1 MWNQIVG
8 FFHDNVWNI
17 VTFFAV
23 LFCGIIVVKLLI
35 NVLRRMLK
43 RTHMEPIAVGFIMA
57 IIKFLLYLVLVL
69 VLLEILGI
77 GITWLV
83 TAFSAAFLAIG
94 LALQNNIANIANGII
109 IVSSGMFKKGDY
121 IEVDGVE
128 GSIAQINFL
137 YITLIT
143 PDNKR
148 ITLPNNK
155 ILNDVVINYD
165 SNNTR
170 RVNFEFEVAYEN
182 DVEKV
187 KETVIEC
194 MKSNGAV
201 RLDPAPF
208 CRLKALNDSNLLFVG
223 RCWCDREDYWNVY
236 FDITE
241 TVFNEFKRRGIGIAY
256 DQLEIRER
264 NDQPANPVNGT
275 GLPARVEKKRKNKKH
290 FDLENGDL
298 AELFAI
304 KRKDK
309 KHNNAPMQAPQA
321 AHNNSLT
328 MGNNQSVD
336 NMPKDNAPKAA
347 DVATKPADEV
357 AAKATNEPTTK

>member
-1 MWNQIVG
+1 MWNSVVD

-17 VTFFAV
+17 LLFVVV
-23 LFCGIIVVKLLI
+23 LFCGIVVVKLLVNI
-35 NVLRRMLK
+35 LRRMLK

-69 VLLEILGI
+69 ILLEIIGI
-77 GITWLV
+77 GVTWLV

-128 GSIAQINFL
+128 GSISQINFL
-137 YITLIT
+137 YITLVT

-155 ILNDVVINYD
+155 ILNDIVVNYD
-165 SNNTR
+165 SKNTR
-170 RVNFEFEVAYEN
+170 RVNFEFEVAYDN

-187 KETVIEC
+187 KQTVIEC

-201 RLDPAPF
+201 RLDPEPF
-208 CRLKALNDSNLLFVG
+208 CRLKSMGDNNLLFVG
-223 RCWCDREDYWNVY
+223 RCWCDREDYWSVY

-256 DQLEIRER
+256 NQVEVRER
-264 NDQPANPVNGT
+264 TDTPPVPVNGKS
-275 GLPARVEKKRKNKKH
+275 LPQRVEKKRKDKRH

-298 AELFAI
+298 TELFQI
-304 KRKDK
+304 KRKGKKDK
-309 KHNNAPMQAPQA
+309 KAKVQPVATEVKPA
-321 AHNNSLT
+321 E
-328 MGNNQSVD
+328 NQPAEANGLSMTD
-336 NMPKDNAPKAA
+336 TQPIDNAVNPPV
-347 DVATKPADEV
+347 DQPASQP
-357 AAKATNEPTTK
+357 AK